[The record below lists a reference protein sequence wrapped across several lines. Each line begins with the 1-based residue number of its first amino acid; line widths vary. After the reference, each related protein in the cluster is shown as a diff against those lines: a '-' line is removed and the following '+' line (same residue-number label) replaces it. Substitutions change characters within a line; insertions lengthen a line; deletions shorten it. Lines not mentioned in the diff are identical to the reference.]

1 MRAGD
6 SKKSQK
12 RRFRTMEI
20 IYKFRKMLCPS
31 WLLAAAVLCFHS
43 PYVDGRCL
51 DLIDCMGLKTNE
63 QKLCIRQCRPAQESS
78 NDRRLSSSE
87 QQNSEEEVEEES
99 LSLGLLL
106 SALSPDS
113 TELRDATGEAPHND
127 ERRSYSMEHF
137 RWGKPMGRKRR
148 PVKVF
153 TSGALE
159 EEPEESEES
168 VRVERGQ
175 NGMLDVQQRN
185 NAKSKGKYRMT
196 HFRWNAPPDKRD
208 GGFMRPYSD
217 QSHKPLLML
226 IRNVFVKDAQQFRD

>member
-1 MRAGD
+1 
-6 SKKSQK
+6 
-12 RRFRTMEI
+12 
-20 IYKFRKMLCPS
+20 MLCPS

-63 QKLCIRQCRPAQESS
+63 QKWQCIRQCRSS
-78 NDRRLSSSE
+78 NYGRVSSSE
-87 QQNSEEEVEEES
+87 QQNREEELEEES

-153 TSGALE
+153 TSSALE
-159 EEPEESEES
+159 EEPEESAES

-175 NGMLDVQQRN
+175 SSTLDVQQRN
-185 NAKSKGKYRMT
+185 NAKSNGKYRMT
-196 HFRWNAPPDKRD
+196 HFRWNAPPDKRY

-217 QSHKPLLML
+217 QSHKPLLKL
-226 IRNVFVKDAQQFRD
+226 IRNAIVKDAQQFRD

>member
-1 MRAGD
+1 
-6 SKKSQK
+6 
-12 RRFRTMEI
+12 
-20 IYKFRKMLCPS
+20 MLSPS

-43 PYVDGRCL
+43 PYADGRCL

-63 QKLCIRQCRPAQESS
+63 QKRQCIRQCRSAQESS
-78 NDRRLSSSE
+78 NYGRASSSE
-87 QQNSEEEVEEES
+87 QQNSEEES

-148 PVKVF
+148 PVKVL
-153 TSGALE
+153 TGGALEE
-159 EEPEESEES
+159 EEPEESAES

-175 NGMLDVQQRN
+175 NGTLDVQQRN
-185 NAKSKGKYRMT
+185 NAKSNGKYRMT
-196 HFRWNAPPDKRD
+196 HFRWNTPPDKH
-208 GGFMRPYSD
+208 Y
-217 QSHKPLLML
+217 
-226 IRNVFVKDAQQFRD
+226 

>member
-1 MRAGD
+1 
-6 SKKSQK
+6 
-12 RRFRTMEI
+12 
-20 IYKFRKMLCPS
+20 MLCPS

-51 DLIDCMGLKTNE
+51 DLIDFVLLYIFCDKNLFC
-63 QKLCIRQCRPAQESS
+63 LRQCR
-78 NDRRLSSSE
+78 SSSE

-113 TELRDATGEAPHND
+113 IELQDATGEAPHND

-153 TSGALE
+153 TNGALE
-159 EEPEESEES
+159 EEPEESVES

-175 NGMLDVQQRN
+175 SGTLDVQPRN
-185 NAKSKGKYRMT
+185 NAKSNGKYRMT
-196 HFRWNAPPDKRD
+196 HFRWNAPPNKRY
-208 GGFMRPYSD
+208 GGFMRPYPD
-217 QSHKPLLML
+217 QSHKPLLTL
-226 IRNVFVKDAQQFRD
+226 IRNVIVKDGQQFRD

>member
-1 MRAGD
+1 
-6 SKKSQK
+6 
-12 RRFRTMEI
+12 
-20 IYKFRKMLCPS
+20 MLCPS

-63 QKLCIRQCRPAQESS
+63 QKWQCLRQCR
-78 NDRRLSSSE
+78 SSSE

-113 TELRDATGEAPHND
+113 IELQDATGEAPHND

-153 TSGALE
+153 TNGALE
-159 EEPEESEES
+159 EEPEESVES

-175 NGMLDVQQRN
+175 SGTLDVQPRN
-185 NAKSKGKYRMT
+185 NAKSNGKYRMT
-196 HFRWNAPPDKRD
+196 HFRWNAPPNKRY
-208 GGFMRPYSD
+208 GGFMRPYPD
-217 QSHKPLLML
+217 QSHKPLLTL
-226 IRNVFVKDAQQFRD
+226 IRNVIVKDGQQFRD